1 MKPFYTISV
10 LTRDEFKSSMSSMI
24 NSMLAIIYALL
35 ALSIIIAIFGIVNT
49 LALNVSE
56 RTKEIGLL
64 RAIGTSNGQVR
75 GMLAIEAVILS
86 VFGTL
91 VGIVVGV
98 AAGVVI
104 RIAYESQGMTTLTIP
119 WDQLVLFLIVA
130 ILVGL
135 IASISP
141 ARQRAEAPRAQR
153 SRQRVT
159 ETRSAVA
166 GPGQSHDWPGPAVIC
181 TPRRPWHDVCAA
193 LHVGRA
199 SFSGRSANEIA
210 GTNPGGSARGRAH
223 HRWRRRVH
231 WSTPVP

>member
-141 ARQRAEAPRAQR
+141 ARRALKHPCSTQSPASDGNPVSSGWAR
-153 SRQRVT
+153 SIARL
-159 ETRSAVA
+159 A
-166 GPGQSHDWPGPAVIC
+166 GPSRYMHSPKAMARC
-181 TPRRPWHDVCAA
+181 
-193 LHVGRA
+193 L
-199 SFSGRSANEIA
+199 RSVACWEGIVF
-210 GTNPGGSARGRAH
+210 GKERE
-223 HRWRRRVH
+223 
-231 WSTPVP
+231 